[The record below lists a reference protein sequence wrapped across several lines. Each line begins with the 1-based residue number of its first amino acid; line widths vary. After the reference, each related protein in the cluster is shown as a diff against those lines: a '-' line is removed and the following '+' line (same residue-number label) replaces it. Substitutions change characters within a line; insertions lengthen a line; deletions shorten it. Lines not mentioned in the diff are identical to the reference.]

1 MFSSVSQA
9 LQGIISHKLRSF
21 LTMLGI
27 IIGIAAIISI
37 ISTIKGTNE
46 QIKENL
52 IGAGNNVVTVQ
63 LYQNDMEYEMMYYGN
78 PVGVL
83 QATEEDVAAL
93 RLMEG
98 VKDASLYCKRE
109 YADSIYYRNEAFN
122 GAVYGVD
129 ENYFAVN
136 GYRIRRGRGFTE
148 QDFASVKKNVLLDSV
163 AVRAIFGTKDPIGEA
178 IEISGEPFT
187 IIGVLERKREFQPV
201 IQSVEDYELYATEE
215 NGTIYM
221 PHTAW
226 AVVYRFDE
234 PFCVDVSARSTE
246 DMTNA
251 GKAVESYL
259 NQNLIAEDVVKS
271 GLSYRSN
278 DLLERAEQL
287 QEMSN
292 TTNQQLVWIA
302 GISLLVGG
310 VGVMNIMLVNVT
322 ERTAEIGLRKAVGAK
337 RRRILSQFLLEAAVL
352 TGIGGILGAASGIG
366 VSQFLSKVMETP
378 TAISIPSI
386 IGAVAFS
393 VMIGLIFGLLPAI
406 KASNLNPIEALRRD

>member
-78 PVGVL
+78 PVGVR
-83 QATEEDVAAL
+83 QANSDDRDAL
-93 RLMEG
+93 RILQG
-98 VKDASLYCKRE
+98 VREVSFYCKRE
-109 YADSIYYRNEAFN
+109 YADQVYYRNEPFN

-129 ENYFAVN
+129 ENYFEVN

-163 AVRAIFGTKDPIGEA
+163 AVRALFGTKDPVGQIM
-178 IEISGEPFT
+178 EINGEPFT
-187 IIGVLERKREFQPV
+187 VIGVLERKREFEPV
-201 IQSVEDYELYATEE
+201 IQTLDDYELYTTED
-215 NGTIYM
+215 NGTVFM
-221 PHTAW
+221 PITAW
-226 AVVYRFDE
+226 SVVYRFDE
-234 PFCVDVSARSTE
+234 PYCVDIAALSTE

-251 GKAVESYL
+251 GKSAESYL
-259 NQNLIAEDVVKS
+259 NQNLVAEAVVKS
-271 GLSYRSN
+271 GVSYRSN

-287 QEMSN
+287 QAMSN
-292 TTNQQLVWIA
+292 TTNQQLIWIA

-337 RRRILSQFLLEAAVL
+337 RRRILSQFLIEAAVL
-352 TGIGGILGAASGIG
+352 TGIGGVLGAGLGIG
-366 VSQFLSKVMETP
+366 VSELLSKLMETP
-378 TAISIPSI
+378 TAVSIPAL
-386 IGAVAFS
+386 IGAVVFS
-393 VMIGLIFGLLPAI
+393 VMIGLLFGLLPAI
-406 KASNLNPIEALRRD
+406 KASKLNPIEALRRD